1 MKTPRRSPRSRRCSS
16 TIGRSPATFDTVFF
30 EDDKPWIQDSPKGA
44 LAVLLL
50 RRIAYNLLALF
61 RSVTQRSEERRRMPW
76 AALLRGFAYAFV
88 AVTDVHLAA
97 LRTRNIA
104 AALD

>member
-1 MKTPRRSPRSRRCSS
+1 MENNCHN
-16 TIGRSPATFDTVFF
+16 TFDTVFS
-30 EDDKPWIQDSPKGA
+30 EDDKPWIEDSPRGA

-76 AALLRGFAYAFV
+76 ADLLRGIAQALV
-88 AVTDVHLAA
+88 AITDAHLAG
-97 LRTRNIA
+97 LRPRMHA
-104 AALD
+104 AALA